1 MKHHHGLG
9 NELCECSAIE
19 RPRYFP
25 RQMITADDMIL
36 EQTYFR
42 DKLRRHNRLLHG
54 WGTICGAIVC
64 PVCNSKE
71 EMKPWLVN
79 VSPGYILGPYGDEIV
94 IDRDCTI
101 DICTTG
107 VMGMCQEPSPP
118 PLDPWCS
125 DVKEIVI
132 NRCQGPVY
140 IAVKYKE
147 IMARPVR
154 LQPMGC
160 GCDDM
165 QCEYSRWCDGYEI
178 GVLTELPESHRPD
191 LSDNSSDQPK
201 QMEIPKCPPCP
212 SEPWVVLAE
221 VDFDPNNGDITKID
235 NYKYRRILRTHTQD
249 WLSLPSPEIKKVTP
263 DTLRQGD
270 SEVILT
276 VEGNNLRTPKII
288 SFGKGIKVT
297 NLGKLNE
304 LNGEER
310 SFQVKVSVDAQAQ
323 PENYYNMTIIDV
335 DCNVMVESKVVK
347 ITASNNS

>member
-9 NELCECSAIE
+9 YEFCECSVIE

-25 RQMITADDMIL
+25 RQMISADDMIL

-64 PVCNSKE
+64 PVLDSKKE
-71 EMKPWLVN
+71 ITPWLVN
-79 VSPGYILGPYGDEIV
+79 ISPGYILGPYGDEIV
-94 IDRDCTI
+94 IDRDRTI
-101 DICTTG
+101 DIRTTG

-125 DVKEIVI
+125 DVEEIVI
-132 NRCQGPVY
+132 NRDRGPVY
-140 IAVKYKE
+140 IAIKYKE

-178 GVLTELPESHRPD
+178 GVLTELPESHRRDPSNNP
-191 LSDNSSDQPK
+191 SDDPK
-201 QMEIPKCPPCP
+201 KMEIPKCPPCP

-221 VDFDPNNGDITKID
+221 VDFDPNNGVITKID

-249 WLSLPSPEIKKVTP
+249 WLSLKSPEIKDVNPKKLQQGALNAVLKVT
-263 DTLRQGD
+263 
-270 SEVILT
+270 
-276 VEGNNLRTPKII
+276 GNNLRTPQKI

-310 SFQVKVSVDAQAQ
+310 SFEVKVSVDTQAQ
-323 PENYYNMTIIDV
+323 PGNYNMTLIDV
-335 DCNVMVESKVVK
+335 DCNVIVNVIE
-347 ITASNNS
+347 ITHSDNNS

>member
-64 PVCNSKE
+64 PVLDSKKE
-71 EMKPWLVN
+71 ITPWLVN

-94 IDRDCTI
+94 IDRDRTI
-101 DICTTG
+101 DIRTTG

-132 NRCQGPVY
+132 NRYQGPVY

-147 IMARPVR
+147 VMARPVR

-160 GCDDM
+160 GCDDR

-178 GVLTELPESHRPD
+178 RVLTELPESHRCDSP
-191 LSDNSSDQPK
+191 DNSSDDLPK
-201 QMEIPKCPPCP
+201 NEIPKCPPCP

-221 VDFDPNNGDITKID
+221 VDFDPNNGNITKID
-235 NYKYRRILRTHTQD
+235 NYKYRRILQTHTQD
-249 WLSLPSPEIKKVTP
+249 WLRLESPKVIPPESPHHLP
-263 DTLRQGD
+263 QGA
-270 SEVILT
+270 SNVELT
-276 VEGNNLRTPKII
+276 INGENLRTPKTI

-304 LNGEER
+304 EER
-310 SFQVKVSVDAQAQ
+310 SFQVEVTVDAHAQ
-323 PENYYNMTIIDV
+323 PRKYNMTMIDV
-335 DCNVMVESKVVK
+335 DCNVMVEDEFLE
-347 ITASNNS
+347 ITASSDR